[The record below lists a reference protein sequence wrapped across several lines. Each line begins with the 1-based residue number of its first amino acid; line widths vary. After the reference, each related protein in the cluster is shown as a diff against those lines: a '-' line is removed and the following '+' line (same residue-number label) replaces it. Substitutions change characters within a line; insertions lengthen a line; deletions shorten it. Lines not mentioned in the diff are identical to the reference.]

1 MIGSVQKF
9 IGGSKSRYWDDIVY
23 RRPLILRFFACFCPP
38 FSSAFTLNAMYFFP
52 IKTWNIKMFHLALW
66 HCFVEVL
73 FFFGLMY
80 WAQWIEIISEGAEL
94 FKRINKYSQNVR
106 NSSKCRY
113 LHINMK
119 IKMWIQNIFN
129 HNLCGASDALSW
141 LNKVIHPKYSKNS
154 CKAIWADK
162 KGTGFWKISS

>member
-1 MIGSVQKF
+1 MQPHYLKVF
-9 IGGSKSRYWDDIVY
+9 CLFLPTNFY
-23 RRPLILRFFACFCPP
+23 CFYFKC
-38 FSSAFTLNAMYFFP
+38 YVFFP

-80 WAQWIEIISEGAEL
+80 WAQLIEIISERVEV
-94 FKRINKYSQNVR
+94 FKCINTISQNIR

-141 LNKVIHPKYSKNS
+141 LNKVIHPKFTKNS

-162 KGTGFWKISS
+162 KGTGY